1 MNRLTIAGCVLAAVM
16 TVGVVVSR
24 VASGSSPDPAS
35 SPAQAQRAV
44 DEVNAAD
51 STTEVE
57 GTDAV
62 TKLDGARLAAIAVVA
77 RTGEV
82 VAAGFISRRELIES
96 FTTPEFGPVLVD
108 ETSRA
113 VNAMLVELG
122 GRDVDGSQLMVREQP
137 ITAAV
142 SAVGDRARVQVWS
155 VLIVAVPGTGPGRQV
170 WRTVTLEMVQRDAVW
185 LVDGWTSTPGPTPAP
200 PAEGVVDAA
209 EAIAVPLGWKPVGV
223 G

>member
-1 MNRLTIAGCVLAAVM
+1 MKRLTIAGCMLAGVM
-16 TVGVVVSR
+16 TIGVVVSR
-24 VASGSSPDPAS
+24 VASGSSPEPPR
-35 SPAQAQRAV
+35 SPAQTVV

-51 STTEVE
+51 STTNIE

-122 GRDVDGSQLMVREQP
+122 SRDVDGSQLMVREQP

-155 VLIVAVPGTGPGRQV
+155 VLIVAAPGTGPGRQV

-209 EAIAVPLGWKPVGV
+209 EAIAVPLGWEPVGV

>member
-1 MNRLTIAGCVLAAVM
+1 MTIAGCALAGVM
-16 TVGVVVSR
+16 TVGVLVSR
-24 VASGSSPDPAS
+24 VASGSSPEPAS
-35 SPAQAQRAV
+35 SPALAQPAV
-44 DEVNAAD
+44 DEVNAVD
-51 STTEVE
+51 SATRAG
-57 GTDAV
+57 GTVAV

-96 FTTPEFGPVLVD
+96 FTTPEFGHVLVD

-113 VNAMLVELG
+113 VNAMLIELG
-122 GRDVDGSQLMVREQP
+122 SRDLDSSQLMVREQP

-142 SAVGDRARVQVWS
+142 SAVGDRAQVHVWS
-155 VLIVAVPGTGPGRQV
+155 VLIVAAPGTGPGRQV
-170 WRTVTLEMVQRDAVW
+170 WRTVKLEMVDRDGVW
-185 LVDGWTSTPGPTPAP
+185 LVDGWTSLPGPTPAA

-209 EAIAVPLGWKPVGV
+209 EVIAVPLGWEPVGV

>member
-1 MNRLTIAGCVLAAVM
+1 MKRLTIAGCALVGVM

-24 VASGSSPDPAS
+24 VASGSAEPAS
-35 SPAQAQRAV
+35 SRARAQPAV
-44 DEVNAAD
+44 DEVNVAD
-51 STTEVE
+51 STTSVA
-57 GTDAV
+57 GTVAASM
-62 TKLDGARLAAIAVVA
+62 LDGARRAAVAVVA

-122 GRDVDGSQLMVREQP
+122 SRDLDSSQLVVREQP

-142 SAVGDRARVQVWS
+142 SPLGAGVRVQVWS
-155 VLIVAVPGTGPGRQV
+155 VLIVAAPGTGPGRQV
-170 WRTVTLEMVQRDAVW
+170 WRTVTLEMVDRDGVW

-200 PAEGVVDAA
+200 PAEGVIDAA
-209 EAIAVPLGWKPVGV
+209 EVIVVELGWEPVGV

>member
-1 MNRLTIAGCVLAAVM
+1 MKRLTIAGCVLAGVM
-16 TVGVVVSR
+16 TIGVVVSR
-24 VASGSSPDPAS
+24 VASGSSPEPRR
-35 SPAQAQRAV
+35 SPAQPVV

-51 STTEVE
+51 STTNIE

-62 TKLDGARLAAIAVVA
+62 TKLDSARLAAIAVVA

-82 VAAGFISRRELIES
+82 VAAGFISRRELIGS

-122 GRDVDGSQLMVREQP
+122 SRDVDGSQLMVREQP

-155 VLIVAVPGTGPGRQV
+155 VLIVAAPGTGPGRQV
-170 WRTVTLEMVQRDAVW
+170 WRTVTLEMVERDAVW

-209 EAIAVPLGWKPVGV
+209 EAIAVPLGWEPVGV

>member
-1 MNRLTIAGCVLAAVM
+1 MNRVTIAGCALAGVM

-24 VASGSSPDPAS
+24 VASGSSPEPAS
-35 SPAQAQRAV
+35 SSAQVQPAV
-44 DEVNAAD
+44 DQVNAAAP
-51 STTEVE
+51 TTSVE
-57 GTDAV
+57 GSAAV
-62 TKLDGARLAAIAVVA
+62 MKLDGARRAAIAVVA

-96 FTTPEFGPVLVD
+96 FTTPNFGPVLVD
-108 ETSRA
+108 ETSRS

-122 GRDVDGSQLMVREQP
+122 SRNLDSSQLKVREQP

-155 VLIVAVPGTGPGRQV
+155 VLIVAAPGAGPGRQV
-170 WRTVTLEMVQRDAVW
+170 WRTVTLAMVDRDGLW

-200 PAEGVVDAA
+200 PAEGAVDAA
-209 EAIAVPLGWKPVGV
+209 EVVAVPLGWEPVGV